1 MSTSFGPSF
10 TYSKKK
16 HFKSFDLGFHFQSNF
31 RIYCAENV
39 GHANK
44 GGEDRHNPVTTLFFN
59 LDDGVLLYKN
69 IVICVFIFFFGFR
82 SNSYICWSKSDNLR
96 ILKKSGGVRIV
107 LAVLSL
113 TMSVLSG
120 ICHL

>member
-1 MSTSFGPSF
+1 MKVVLALQWLACPL
-10 TYSKKK
+10 
-16 HFKSFDLGFHFQSNF
+16 DLGFHFQSNF

-82 SNSYICWSKSDNLR
+82 SNSFVGLNQ
-96 ILKKSGGVRIV
+96 
-107 LAVLSL
+107 
-113 TMSVLSG
+113 TT
-120 ICHL
+120 

>member
-10 TYSKKK
+10 TSSKKK
-16 HFKSFDLGFHFQSNF
+16 HFKDFDLGFHFQSNF

-39 GHANK
+39 GQANK
-44 GGEDRHNPVTTLFFN
+44 GGEDRYNPVTTLFFN
-59 LDDGVLLYKN
+59 FDDGALLYKN
-69 IVICVFIFFFGFR
+69 IVVCVFIFFFGFR
-82 SNSYICWSKSDNLR
+82 SNSCICWSKSDNLR

-107 LAVLSL
+107 LAVLL
-113 TMSVLSG
+113 LMMSVLSG